1 MTNEQQNQRVYLC
14 VGNTGTGKS
23 TFVRSMGGDVHPREL
38 VASGGS
44 LTNATTFYPAGPA
57 SSVLLVDTPGFG
69 DSRSSDDPS
78 EFSNS
83 KHRAKILSAFK
94 HQKLSHFNGVFW
106 FINDPKVSK
115 ELEDQARYINDLVN
129 PEIPGSTANRS
140 IGWLHVVVML
150 RGAATE
156 GFAVKLVV
164 KEVTGSAEVSERLC
178 LKNIGLS
185 LNGKNPGD
193 CDLKIEGV
201 SNSQGREIHELQES
215 FKSKALSWFHAI
227 HPIKWLNN
235 HGKCLDCLQEGD
247 PLLGLGAALSFTGA
261 ALSLAVTVIAPNPAT
276 PIAAGTLLHMTISAA
291 AISAGAVAADSASA
305 SFGKT
310 IVDPRKLDAMITSGQ
325 LDVTTEELK
334 ELEHT
339 IKEYTTKRGKCSR
352 CQRMANEEPCIYF
365 WTCCKRAYHKDE
377 RALSDSYDGCKA
389 MCTNCEEILVEDDE
403 TQGPDHKSEVPGC
416 LNQCSGCGAIA
427 DEEDFSNNGCG
438 TARHNLVYLPIYD
451 EFC

>member
-1 MTNEQQNQRVYLC
+1 MKEKT
-14 VGNTGTGKS
+14 KS
-23 TFVRSMGGDVHPREL
+23 
-38 VASGGS
+38 
-44 LTNATTFYPAGPA
+44 
-57 SSVLLVDTPGFG
+57 
-69 DSRSSDDPS
+69 
-78 EFSNS
+78 
-83 KHRAKILSAFK
+83 ILK
-94 HQKLSHFNGVFW
+94 
-106 FINDPKVSK
+106 KV
-115 ELEDQARYINDLVN
+115 V
-129 PEIPGSTANRS
+129 
-140 IGWLHVVVML
+140 
-150 RGAATE
+150 
-156 GFAVKLVV
+156 
-164 KEVTGSAEVSERLC
+164 
-178 LKNIGLS
+178 
-185 LNGKNPGD
+185 
-193 CDLKIEGV
+193 
-201 SNSQGREIHELQES
+201 
-215 FKSKALSWFHAI
+215 
-227 HPIKWLNN
+227 
-235 HGKCLDCLQEGD
+235 
-247 PLLGLGAALSFTGA
+247 LGLGAALSFTGA